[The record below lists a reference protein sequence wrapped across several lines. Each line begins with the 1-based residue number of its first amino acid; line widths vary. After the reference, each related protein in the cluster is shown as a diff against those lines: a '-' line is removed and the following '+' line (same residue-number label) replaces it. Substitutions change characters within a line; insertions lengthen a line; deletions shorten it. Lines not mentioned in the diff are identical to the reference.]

1 MNNSTST
8 SDNFKGFLHSEIGV
22 TNPADSFFH
31 IIPAMFEKSVSY
43 GKGTAKGPLAILNAS
58 QQLELFDGKGIPARR
73 GIFTQAPLACADSA
87 EQGLLEISAAVSRVL
102 SQKKFPILL
111 GGEHT
116 VTLGALGA
124 IEVQDDLKE
133 KIGVVQFDAHAD
145 LRDTYEENTLSHA
158 CVMRRALEMGFPIY
172 QIGVRSLCS
181 TEAEFRQGRNI
192 GCYDA
197 EWIARNGIP
206 KKILPT
212 DFPKSIYIT
221 IDVDVLDPSI
231 MPSTGTPEPGGMT
244 WYQLMDALKRVMA
257 GRQVIGFDV
266 VELAPIKGF
275 SAPDYTCAR
284 MIYNLMGM
292 IKRIF

>member
-102 SQKKFPILL
+102 SQKRFPILL

-257 GRQVIGFDV
+257 GRQVVGFDV

>member
-1 MNNSTST
+1 MNDSNIP

-22 TNPADSFFH
+22 THPADSFFH
-31 IIPAMFEKSVSY
+31 IIPALFEKSVSY
-43 GKGTAKGPLAILNAS
+43 GTGTSKGPLAILKAS

-73 GIFTQAPLACADSA
+73 GIFTQAPLVCAKSA
-87 EQGLLEISAAVSRVL
+87 EQGLMDISAAVSRVL
-102 SQKKFPILL
+102 SHKRFPILL

-124 IEVQDDLKE
+124 IEAQGDLKE

-145 LRDTYEENTLSHA
+145 LRNTYQENTLSHA
-158 CVMRRALEMGFPIY
+158 CVMRRTFEMGFPIY

-197 EWIARNGIP
+197 EWIAKNGIP
-206 KKILPT
+206 NNILPH
-212 DFPKSIYIT
+212 DFPQSIYIT

-231 MPSTGTPEPGGMT
+231 MPATGTPEPGGLN

-266 VELAPIKGF
+266 VELAPIEGF
-275 SAPDYTCAR
+275 NAPNYTCAR
-284 MIYNLMGM
+284 LIYNLMGM
-292 IKRIF
+292 IKRIL

>member
-8 SDNFKGFLHSEIGV
+8 NDNFKGFLHSEIGV
-22 TNPADSFFH
+22 TNPTDSFFH

-73 GIFTQAPLACADSA
+73 GIFTQMPLACADSA
-87 EQGLLEISAAVSRVL
+87 EQGLLEISAAISRVL
-102 SQKKFPILL
+102 YQKRFPILL